1 MKGPPAEPTKHGTL
15 HEALEGAARSAR
27 GATFVS
33 LSESEERLTW
43 TDLHR
48 AARQKAAGLRRLGIN
63 PGDRVAIVLRTGPL
77 FLETFFGVL
86 YAGAVPV
93 PLYPPVRLGH
103 FDDYHRATARML
115 SRVSAR
121 LCLSDGFLA
130 RVLGKSIAQARPQ
143 LGLRLATTLEGD
155 DELQHAAG
163 SDDLALIQFSSG
175 STVDPKPV
183 ALTHRQLV
191 AHIAALTQLVGATES
206 DVYVTWLPLYHDM
219 GLIGALLTTIAY
231 PGPMVL
237 IPPEAFLARPAIWL
251 RALSRHRGTISAA
264 PNFAYALCLRR
275 VDEKEIA
282 ALDLSSW
289 RVAACGAEMVSGQ
302 VMRDFAERFAPSGFR
317 GEALLPVYGLSE
329 ASLAVTFSPP
339 RHSPR
344 SMIVDGLALANGL
357 VRPLDVSALPTA
369 REVVSV
375 GYPIPGVELELR
387 DEVGAV
393 LPEKQIGHIFVKSPA
408 TMQGYFGQPKATAA
422 VLVDGWLDTGDLGF
436 ANAGE
441 LFIAGR
447 AKDLVIIRGANH
459 PPQEF
464 EESLIGV
471 EGLRPGCA
479 VALGFVPNGSA
490 TQGEE
495 LLILAER
502 SAEPSGKPS
511 GEPPGQT
518 TDALVARIREAI
530 LTRTGIQPHT
540 VELLAPGT
548 LPRTSSGK
556 MRRGEALRRYLAGEL
571 HPPKPVNA
579 FRLIGEMAASAL
591 ALARAGRGD

>member
-1 MKGPPAEPTKHGTL
+1 MKGPPAPPPKHATL
-15 HEALEGAARSAR
+15 PDALQAAARSR
-27 GATFVS
+27 HGATFVA
-33 LSESEERLTW
+33 LSEKEESLAW
-43 TDLHR
+43 AELHL
-48 AARQKAAGLRRLGIN
+48 AARRKAAALRSLGVN

-77 FLETFFGVL
+77 FLESFFGVL
-86 YAGAVPV
+86 YAGAIPV
-93 PLYPPVRLGH
+93 PLYPPVRLGR
-103 FDDYHRATARML
+103 FDDYHRATAKML
-115 SRVSAR
+115 TRVSAR

-130 RVLGKSIAQARPQ
+130 RLLGKSLAEARPE
-143 LGLRLATTLEGD
+143 LGLHLASALAGS
-155 DELQHAAG
+155 DELCHPA
-163 SDDLALIQFSSG
+163 SPDDLALIQFSSG

-183 ALTHRQLV
+183 ALTHRQLG
-191 AHIAALTQLVGATES
+191 AHIAALTQLGGAGES

-237 IPPEAFLARPAIWL
+237 IPPEAFLARPGLWL

-264 PNFAYALCLRR
+264 PNFAYALCLRW
-275 VDEKEIA
+275 VEEKDLA
-282 ALDLSSW
+282 GLDLSPW

-302 VMRDFAERFAPSGFR
+302 VMRGFAERFAPCGFR

-339 RHSPR
+339 RRSPR
-344 SMIVDGLALANGL
+344 SMIVDGLSLANGQ
-357 VRPLDVSALPTA
+357 VRSLDERALPAA

-375 GYPIPGVELELR
+375 GSPIPGVEVELR
-387 DEVGAV
+387 AESGEVV
-393 LPEKQIGHIFVKSPA
+393 PEKQVGRIFVKSPA
-408 TMQGYFGQPKATAA
+408 TMQGYYGEKAATEA
-422 VLVDGWLDTGDLGF
+422 VLRDGWLDTGDLGF
-436 ANAGE
+436 VNAGE

-459 PPQEF
+459 PPQQF
-464 EESLIGV
+464 EECLVGL

-479 VALGFVPNGSA
+479 VALGFVPRGSV
-490 TQGEE
+490 TEGEE

-502 SAEPSGKPS
+502 QAERSGHAPDDL
-511 GEPPGQT
+511 PT
-518 TDALVARIREAI
+518 RIREAI
-530 LTRTGIQPHT
+530 LARTGIQPHT
-540 VELLAPGT
+540 IELLAPGT

-556 MRRGEALRRYLAGEL
+556 MRRGEALRRYLVREL

-591 ALARAGRGD
+591 ALARASRGD